1 MSPKQATAS
10 FPAVLDVVLRGGD
23 VVDGTG
29 VPRRRADIGVRGGRV
44 VATGTVDEDAT
55 RTISVDGLVV
65 APGFVDL
72 HTHYDAQVLWDPMC
86 TPSPLHGVTTVVGG
100 NCGFTIAPLGDAGD
114 VDYVMRM
121 MARVEGMS
129 IDALRAGPA
138 WEWRTFGE
146 WLDRI
151 DGRLGV
157 NAGFLVGH
165 STMRRLVMGD
175 AAVRD
180 AATPEQIAAMV
191 ALAHDAM
198 SSGALGVSSSLG
210 EAHTDGDGNPVPSRA
225 ASHEELLALARAV
238 RDHEGTTLE
247 FIAAMGEIGA
257 DRIELMTDMSLAANR
272 PLNWNL
278 LGSLSPTEVYEQQL
292 TSCDHATE
300 RGAHVVALTLPDL
313 MRLRAS
319 RILDDLP
326 GWRDVIAL
334 GPDERRR
341 AVADPATR
349 ATLRAGAEEAA
360 RRGLGAIAQPEL
372 LEIADAPAGSKALIG
387 RSIAD
392 VAAERGADPVDVL
405 IDVVLPDRLPL
416 TMVFPSLVPSL
427 GRSDEGWQVRAGVW
441 RDDRTVLGG
450 SDAGAH
456 ADLMCHA
463 NYTTMLLG
471 ESVRDRALLTLEE
484 AVRQLTDVPARLY
497 GLRHRGRIAEGWI
510 ADLVVFDP
518 ARVGSA
524 PAQVRHDLPGGGER
538 LYAEAQGVEHVLV
551 NGREIVA
558 GGRLTGD
565 LPGTLLRSGRDTDT
579 VTVPGAGVTA

>member
-1 MSPKQATAS
+1 
-10 FPAVLDVVLRGGD
+10 VLDVLLRGAD

-29 VPRRRADIGVRGGRV
+29 APRRRAEIGVRDGRIAV
-44 VATGTVDEDAT
+44 IGATDERAD
-55 RTISVDGLVV
+55 RELDLDGLTI
-65 APGFVDL
+65 APGFVDI
-72 HTHYDAQVLWDPMC
+72 HTHYDAQILWDPLC

-100 NCGFTIAPLGDAGD
+100 NCGFTIAPLGDAD
-114 VDYVMRM
+114 DIDYVLRM

-129 IDALRAGPA
+129 IDALRIGPP
-138 WEWRTFGE
+138 WDWHTFGE

-165 STMRRLVMGD
+165 STIRRVVMRD
-175 AAVRD
+175 AAVGER
-180 AATPEQIAAMV
+180 ATPEQVDAMV

-198 SSGALGVSSSLG
+198 ASGALGVSSSLG
-210 EAHTDGDGNPVPSRA
+210 EAHTDDDGNPVPSRA
-225 ASHEELLALARAV
+225 ASHDELVALARAV
-238 RDHEGTTLE
+238 RDHDGTTLE
-247 FIAAMGEIGA
+247 FIPAVGEIA
-257 DRIELMTDMSLAANR
+257 PDRIELMTEMSLAANR

-278 LGSLSPTEVYEQQL
+278 LGSLSPTEIYEQQL
-292 TSCDHATE
+292 TSCDRARE
-300 RGAHVVALTLPDL
+300 KGAVVVALALPDL
-313 MRLRAS
+313 MRMRAS
-319 RILDDLP
+319 QVLDDLP
-326 GWRDVIAL
+326 GWRDVVAL
-334 GPDERRR
+334 DAAARRR

-349 ATLRAGAEEAA
+349 AQLRAGVAEAA
-360 RRGLGAIAQPEL
+360 RRGLGAITQPEL
-372 LEIADAPAGSKALIG
+372 LEIADAPVGSEHLVG

-392 VAAERGADPVDVL
+392 IAAERGADPVDVL

-427 GRSDEGWQVRAGVW
+427 GRSDEAWRVRAEVW

-471 ESVRDRALLTLEE
+471 ETVRARGLFTLEE

-497 GLRHRGRIAEGWI
+497 GLRDRGRLAVGFL

-518 ARVGSA
+518 AVVGSG
-524 PAQVRHDLPGGGER
+524 PAQLRHDLPGAGER
-538 LYAEAQGVEHVLV
+538 LYVESRGVEHVFV
-551 NGREIVA
+551 NGREVVRHGA
-558 GGRLTGD
+558 LTGA
-565 LPGTLLRSGRDTDT
+565 LPGQLLRSGRDTET
-579 VTVPGAGVTA
+579 VTVPGDRGGR